1 MRLFLAKGKK
11 PFFLH
16 LQPAVKAASI
26 DKYKMQLGNK
36 PWNLLGGGWI
46 YLAHGEFPII
56 RLTYRIHAH
65 QCSSSQTDVRDVERM
80 PQNTPLLNEEQS
92 SRSVLGSS
100 VRHVVVAECAD
111 ISNVLWLVCQF
122 CHQKLHASVF
132 LIPVERFHLL
142 SKLEDSICRS
152 CSDGSEKYTNLY
164 LLLAKIIR
172 LSPPSCSYTL
182 FYLSLSS
189 MPCRARPLP
198 SRAHPCSHLRDNN
211 LWRFVN
217 IIPIIWEFG
226 MFAKIAQL
234 LFNQTLIFDLAD
246 NIGVLA
252 PVFVAKIV
260 KFLSLVPT
268 LGSQSFI
275 RHDHG
280 SCCECACHLSSKVSP
295 VRPLRDFQTRTY
307 AVLILCEFLNLITT
321 TYSVNLW
328 NKSYWM
334 TS

>member
-1 MRLFLAKGKK
+1 M
-11 PFFLH
+11 
-16 LQPAVKAASI
+16 
-26 DKYKMQLGNK
+26 YKFQLENK
-36 PWNLLGGGWI
+36 LSNLLGGGKI
-46 YLAHGEFPII
+46 YLAHGEFSII
-56 RLTYRIHAH
+56 RLTYGVHAH
-65 QCSSSQTDVRDVERM
+65 QRSSSQTDVRDVERM
-80 PQNTPLLNEEQS
+80 SQNTPFFNEEQS

-100 VRHVVVAECAD
+100 MRHVVVAECAD

-211 LWRFVN
+211 L
-217 IIPIIWEFG
+217 
-226 MFAKIAQL
+226 
-234 LFNQTLIFDLAD
+234 
-246 NIGVLA
+246 
-252 PVFVAKIV
+252 
-260 KFLSLVPT
+260 
-268 LGSQSFI
+268 
-275 RHDHG
+275 
-280 SCCECACHLSSKVSP
+280 
-295 VRPLRDFQTRTY
+295 
-307 AVLILCEFLNLITT
+307 
-321 TYSVNLW
+321 
-328 NKSYWM
+328 
-334 TS
+334 